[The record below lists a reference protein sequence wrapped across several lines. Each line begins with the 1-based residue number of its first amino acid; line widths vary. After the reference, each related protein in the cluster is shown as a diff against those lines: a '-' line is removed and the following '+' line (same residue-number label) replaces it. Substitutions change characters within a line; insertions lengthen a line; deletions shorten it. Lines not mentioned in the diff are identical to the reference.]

1 MSPKVLWRSRIES
14 TGPGRLP
21 DLCVC
26 RNVSPGPRS
35 RTRQESSDRCWL
47 GDQRS
52 HHRQELMLGERLGEI
67 AVEARIENSLHV
79 LARAT
84 LCLFPLLSTTSMTV
98 VAI

>member
-1 MSPKVLWRSRIES
+1 
-14 TGPGRLP
+14 
-21 DLCVC
+21 
-26 RNVSPGPRS
+26 
-35 RTRQESSDRCWL
+35 
-47 GDQRS
+47 
-52 HHRQELMLGERLGEI
+52 MLGERLGEI